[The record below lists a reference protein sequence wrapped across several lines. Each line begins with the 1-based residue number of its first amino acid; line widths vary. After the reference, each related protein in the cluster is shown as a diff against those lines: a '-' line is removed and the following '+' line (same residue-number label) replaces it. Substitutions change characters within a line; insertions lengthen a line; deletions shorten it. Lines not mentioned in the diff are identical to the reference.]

1 MILIKII
8 IFMVVFL
15 LSVHL
20 GQYVNQDFKKRKY
33 ILVGMLVATILP
45 TIFFKSIPAIIQ
57 YLIILN
63 GVSMVVAGFEVSRIK
78 MSEMKIKF

>member
-1 MILIKII
+1 MILFKVI

-15 LSVHL
+15 LSIHL
-20 GQYVNQDFKKRKY
+20 GQYVYQDFKKRKY
-33 ILVGMLVATILP
+33 ILVGMLIL
-45 TIFFKSIPAIIQ
+45 TIFPTLLFKSVPAIIQ

-78 MSEMKIKF
+78 MSDLKIKF

>member
-1 MILIKII
+1 MILFKVI

-15 LSVHL
+15 LSIHL
-20 GQYVNQDFKKRKY
+20 GQYVYQEFKKRKY
-33 ILVGMLVATILP
+33 ILVGMLVV
-45 TIFFKSIPAIIQ
+45 TIFPTLLFKSVPAIVQ

-78 MSEMKIKF
+78 MSDLKIKF

>member
-1 MILIKII
+1 MILFKVI

-15 LSVHL
+15 LSIHL
-20 GQYVNQDFKKRKY
+20 GQYVYQDFKKRKY
-33 ILVGMLVATILP
+33 ILVGMLVL
-45 TIFFKSIPAIIQ
+45 TIFPTLLFKSVPAIVQ

-78 MSEMKIKF
+78 MSDLKIKF

>member
-1 MILIKII
+1 MILFKVI

-15 LSVHL
+15 LSIHL
-20 GQYVNQDFKKRKY
+20 GQYVYQDFKKRKY
-33 ILVGMLVATILP
+33 ILVGMLVV
-45 TIFFKSIPAIIQ
+45 TIFPTLLFKSVPAIVQ

-78 MSEMKIKF
+78 MSDLKIKF